1 MELAFDC
8 ARKVGVSTQKKKKL
22 LIMGLAQ
29 SSAYILTN
37 RYSYKT
43 MKKSIQ
49 KGEGLPIL

>member
-8 ARKVGVSTQKKKKL
+8 ARKVGVSTQKKKL

-37 RYSYKT
+37 RYTYKT